1 MLFILH
7 RINTISKLKKAPTSY
22 GVEIDIRSYNS
33 KLILSHDPFIKGE
46 GFENW
51 LKFYKH
57 SFLIINIKEEGLEPE
72 IIKILKRFKL
82 KNYFF
87 LDQSFPFIIKYAN
100 LLNKN
105 SAIRFSD
112 YECFETVLSSKRKVS
127 WIWVDFFNNFPLNLK
142 NINSLKNTKLKI
154 CLVSPELH
162 KHRNPSD
169 IKIIY
174 KILKKINFIPDA
186 ICTKNPKIWEG
197 IFKKIT

>member
-7 RINTISKLKKAPTSY
+7 RINTISKLKNVPTSY

-33 KLILSHDPFIKGE
+33 KLILSHDPLIKGE
-46 GFENW
+46 TFEKW

-72 IIKILKRFKL
+72 IIKILKRFNL

-100 LLNKN
+100 LLHKN

-112 YECFETVLSSKRKVS
+112 YECVETVLFSKKKVS

-142 NINSLKNTKLKI
+142 NINRLKNTKLKI

-162 KHRNPSD
+162 KHRKSSE
-169 IKIIY
+169 IKTIF
-174 KILKKINFIPDA
+174 KILKKIKFIPDA
-186 ICTKNPKIWEG
+186 ICTKYPKIWEDVL
-197 IFKKIT
+197 IK

>member
-7 RINTISKLKKAPTSY
+7 RINTISKLKNVPTSY
-22 GVEIDIRSYNS
+22 GVEIDVRSYNS

-46 GFENW
+46 TLEKW

-72 IIKILKRFKL
+72 IIKKLNKFNL

-87 LDQSFPFIIKYAN
+87 LDQSFPFIIKYSN
-100 LLNKN
+100 LLNKK

-127 WIWVDFFNNFPLNLK
+127 WIWVDFFDNFPLNLK
-142 NINSLKNTKLKI
+142 NINRLKNTKLKI

-162 KHRNPSD
+162 KHRKLSE
-169 IKIIY
+169 IKIIS

-197 IFKKIT
+197 IFKK